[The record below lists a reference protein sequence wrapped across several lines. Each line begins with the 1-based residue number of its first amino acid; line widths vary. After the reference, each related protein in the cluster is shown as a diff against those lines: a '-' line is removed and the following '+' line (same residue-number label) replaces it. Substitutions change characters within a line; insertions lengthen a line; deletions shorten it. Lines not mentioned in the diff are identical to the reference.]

1 MDSAPERKIRVALVD
16 DHGPVRH
23 AIKDLLAAERDI
35 VVVGEAGTRSGA
47 LALADRTQ
55 PDVLLLDL
63 QLPDGNGLTAIDQL
77 LAREPEMRVVVLTM
91 FEEPSI
97 RTAAIE
103 AGAAGYVL
111 KDSGPQDVL
120 EAVRATPPRHRAL

>member
-1 MDSAPERKIRVALVD
+1 MESAGERKIRVALVD
-16 DHGPVRH
+16 DHGPVRQ
-23 AIKDLLAAERDI
+23 AIRDLLAAERDI

-47 LALADRTQ
+47 LALADRTR

-77 LAREPEMRVVVLTM
+77 LAREPGLRVVVLTM
-91 FEEPSI
+91 FEEASL
-97 RTAAIE
+97 RNAAIA
-103 AGAAGYVL
+103 AGAADYVL

-120 EAVRATPPRHRAL
+120 EAIRAGPRHR

>member
-1 MDSAPERKIRVALVD
+1 MGSVSERTIRVALVD

-23 AIKDLLAAERDI
+23 AIRGLLEAERDI
-35 VVVGEAGTRSGA
+35 LVVGEAGTRRGA
-47 LALADRTQ
+47 LELADRTR

-63 QLPDGNGLTAIDQL
+63 QLPDGNGLTAIDEL
-77 LAREPEMRVVVLTM
+77 LDREPELSVVVLTM
-91 FEEPSI
+91 FEEPSL
-97 RTAAIE
+97 RKAALE

-120 EAVRATPPRHRAL
+120 EAIRDTPWRRRP